1 MLLKNM
7 PNVKSIDLSG
17 VDLSHATKIDNMF
30 YNDSNLESVN
40 LSGTK
45 FGNITSANAVFL
57 GDAKL
62 TNVNMSNT
70 DLSHVKG
77 ANAWFESDGALTNL
91 DFSNVTFP
99 DTFTNTFLYG
109 GDKFKN
115 VNLTGAK
122 KIPVDFLKV
131 YVRAA
136 ANSNSNAT
144 SIDVSNFDLNRN
156 DLSDLSNLF
165 ANMPNLKE
173 VNVTGLVDSNVK
185 NISSMFYNDSNL
197 TTIVGLNTWDTSNVT
212 DMSFMFASFINPTS
226 DNYKPLPL
234 IYTGSLKELDLSSW
248 KTSNVTNMA
257 YMFTGQNQLTTIKGL
272 PNWNTSKVTNM
283 SYMFD
288 GLSSLQDGSLGDLSN
303 WDTSNVVDMS
313 YMFAQMTLQ
322 TDLSF
327 VDGWKTGKVT
337 DMSYMFFKDANLQK
351 LDLSGWDVSSVGLK
365 QTEQNYSLANM
376 FSGDTALTSV
386 GDISHWNTKNVH
398 DTRQMFYNTTS
409 LESIDLSGWNTDKLQ
424 IAEGM
429 FWRSGAKYINLD
441 HWDFSNI
448 KRLDNYGYVREN
460 GELRGVENMFADL
473 GNNAVIKMD
482 GIILPDANTAFEVI
496 DFRGYHPIAVIA
508 NGKNGEVLSDLLA
521 VNNQTWIDK
530 DNQTVLGRQNTNKFV
545 FFDADDLTKKIGTE
559 GVNFIYSSE
568 KDLEDQ
574 FNTEIGEDAVK
585 KAIGSLASKW
595 DVQKDTENGRLKPDL
610 RVDITPAEFVALL
623 AANNASSK
631 EVPRDIAM
639 VYGEYKL
646 HFIKDSGSGS
656 DSGQTPDDKPTPKPD
671 DNPTDNNDNHSDNV
685 APHGENEPKHNE
697 NNKKNKDD
705 NKDTIA
711 PKAMKKIEKGYQ
723 ATSKASSPKLAANTS
738 SIKSANK
745 NSVVKATN
753 AKASKA
759 EKTLPQTGEK
769 QTNLAWIG
777 LGILSLI
784 GLDLISDRKRRN

>member
-1 MLLKNM
+1 M

-136 ANSNSNAT
+136 ANSNAT

-711 PKAMKKIEKGYQ
+711 PKAMKKIEKGHQ